1 MKLSRVYCRTAD
13 GEERVYMGFQSSVD
27 NLFDR
32 HNPQLNHL
40 MELLQFFQVTPS
52 ELFKAYEEDDHVQL
66 GNIPNEIS
74 SEDIL
79 SAFSIHMEENSI
91 SKSELARRMGVDKS
105 YLSSL
110 FSLRYTSNLTM
121 YTIRRIANALEIKLS
136 HIFSIAENFKD
147 SI

>member
-1 MKLSRVYCRTAD
+1 
-13 GEERVYMGFQSSVD
+13 
-27 NLFDR
+27 
-32 HNPQLNHL
+32 

-136 HIFSIAENFKD
+136 HIFSIAERFKD